1 MNKSKNK
8 RIYIIEFINYS
19 GPSEIEFIVCES
31 LEEAKDKFKELIDM
45 IEDCMICLDIE
56 DCEGKDMSTWT
67 DSDGRSKEQCLEKGK
82 CFIEDL
88 VYAEIVESKTNES
101 VVVSY

>member
-45 IEDCMICLDIE
+45 ICLDIE
-56 DCEGKDMSTWT
+56 NNEGEDMSTWT
-67 DSDGRSKEQCLEKGK
+67 DSDGLTKEQCLEKGK
-82 CFIEDL
+82 IFIEDL
-88 VYAEIVESKTNES
+88 VYTKIVESRTNES

>member
-8 RIYIIEFINYS
+8 RIYVIEFINYS
-19 GPSEIEFIVCES
+19 GPSE
-31 LEEAKDKFKELIDM
+31 
-45 IEDCMICLDIE
+45 
-56 DCEGKDMSTWT
+56 MSTWT
-67 DSDGRSKEQCLEKGK
+67 DSDGRTKEQCLEKGK

-88 VYAEIVESKTNES
+88 VYTKIVESRTNES

>member
-8 RIYIIEFINYS
+8 RIYVIEFINYS
-19 GPSEIEFIVCES
+19 GPSEIEFMVCET
-31 LEEAKDKFKELIDM
+31 LEEAKDKFKELMDM
-45 IEDCMICLDIE
+45 ICTDIE
-56 DCEGKDMSTWT
+56 NCEGKDMSTWT

-88 VYAEIVESKTNES
+88 VYTKIVESRTNES

>member
-19 GPSEIEFIVCES
+19 GPSEIEFMVCET
-31 LEEAKDKFKELIDM
+31 LEEAKDKFKELVDM
-45 IEDCMICLDIE
+45 VLIDIE
-56 DCEGKDMSTWT
+56 NCEGKDMSKWT
-67 DSDGRSKEQCLEKGK
+67 DSDGRSKEECLEKGK
-82 CFIEDL
+82 IFIEDL
-88 VYAEIVESKTNES
+88 VYAKIAESRTNES

>member
-8 RIYIIEFINYS
+8 TIYVIDFINYS

-31 LEEAKDKFKELIDM
+31 LEEAKDKFEELMD
-45 IEDCMICLDIE
+45 MICLDSE
-56 DCEGKDMSTWT
+56 HNEGEDMSNWT
-67 DSDGRSKEQCLEKGK
+67 DSDGRSKEQCIEKGK

-88 VYAEIVESKTNES
+88 VYTKIVKSRTNES